1 MSYRLLQ
8 LPDMLISDLEPE
20 KNQYTLVFSN
30 ASIIKVM
37 DAARQR
43 TSWRQ
48 SGRIVVKG
56 NFDDDVDVSKIE
68 FPKKVQG
75 GEFQDNVFVY
85 HDTIRLPC
93 RVCGDV
99 GLSLIFEQLE
109 QPFIINGKELEVI
122 LTDTPKYVA
131 HVD

>member
-8 LPDMLISDLEPE
+8 LPDMLITDLKFQKGQHTLIFSDAP
-20 KNQYTLVFSN
+20 
-30 ASIIKVM
+30 IIKVM

-48 SGRIVVKG
+48 SGRIIVKSDFNDG
-56 NFDDDVDVSKIE
+56 LDVSKVE

-99 GLSLIFEQLE
+99 RLSLIFEKLG
-109 QPFIINGKELEVI
+109 QPFIINGKEIEVI

>member
-8 LPDMLISDLEPE
+8 LPDMLISDLQFE
-20 KNQYTLVFSN
+20 KGQYTLIFSD

-37 DAARQR
+37 DAAQQR

-48 SGRIVVKG
+48 GGRIVIEG
-56 NFDDDVDVSKIE
+56 DFDRGIDSSKIE
-68 FPKKVQG
+68 FPQKVQG

-85 HDTIRLPC
+85 HSTIRLPC
-93 RVCGDV
+93 CVSGDV
-99 GLSLIFEQLE
+99 GLSLIFEQLD

>member
-8 LPDMLISDLEPE
+8 LPDMLISDLEFQ
-20 KNQYTLVFSN
+20 KDQYTLIFSD

-48 SGRIVVKG
+48 SGRIVVNG
-56 NFDDDVDVSKIE
+56 DFDDDVDVSKIE

-75 GEFQDNVFVY
+75 
-85 HDTIRLPC
+85 
-93 RVCGDV
+93 
-99 GLSLIFEQLE
+99 
-109 QPFIINGKELEVI
+109 
-122 LTDTPKYVA
+122 
-131 HVD
+131 

>member
-8 LPDMLISDLEPE
+8 LPDMLITDLKFQKE
-20 KNQYTLVFSN
+20 QYTLIFSD

-56 NFDDDVDVSKIE
+56 DFDANLDASKVE

-93 RVCGDV
+93 RVSGNV
-99 GLSLIFEQLE
+99 GLSLFFEQLD
-109 QPFIINGKELEVI
+109 QSFIINGDELEVI

>member
-8 LPDMLISDLEPE
+8 LPDMLISDLEFQ
-20 KNQYTLVFSN
+20 KDQYTLIFSD

-56 NFDDDVDVSKIE
+56 DFDDGVDASKIE

-93 RVCGDV
+93 RVSGDV
-99 GLSLIFEQLE
+99 GLSLIFEQLD
-109 QPFIINGKELEVI
+109 QPFIINGEKLEVV

>member
-8 LPDMLISDLEPE
+8 LTDMLISDLEPE
-20 KNQYTLVFSN
+20 KNQHTLVFSN
-30 ASIIKVM
+30 ALIIKVM

-56 NFDDDVDVSKIE
+56 NFGDGVGISKIE
-68 FPKKVQG
+68 FPQKVQG
-75 GEFQDNVFVY
+75 GEFQDNVFTY

-93 RVCGDV
+93 HVSGDV
-99 GLSLIFEQLE
+99 GLNLIFEQLD
-109 QPFIINGKELEVI
+109 QPFIINGEELEVI
-122 LTDTPKYVA
+122 LADTPKYVA

>member
-8 LPDMLISDLEPE
+8 LPDMLITDLKFQKE
-20 KNQYTLVFSN
+20 QYTLIFSD

-48 SGRIVVKG
+48 GGRIVVKG
-56 NFDDDVDVSKIE
+56 NFDDHLDASKVE

-93 RVCGDV
+93 RVSGNV
-99 GLSLIFEQLE
+99 GLSLFFEQLD
-109 QPFIINGKELEVI
+109 QPFIINGDELEVI